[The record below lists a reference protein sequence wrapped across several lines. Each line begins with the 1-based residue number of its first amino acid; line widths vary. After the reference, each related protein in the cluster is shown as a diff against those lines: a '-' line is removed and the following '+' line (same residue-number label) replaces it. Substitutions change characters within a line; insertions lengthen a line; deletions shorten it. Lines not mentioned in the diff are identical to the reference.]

1 VRFLIFLLTTTTALL
16 SAQAAAKTI
25 PWQMRQT
32 PANLYSAVL
41 GSNGYINVAWMTAY
55 GDAPTSATESKNG
68 DPKNGDLKNS
78 ISDLNAKALPLV
90 QAAFKEYPNLD
101 EVDISIYPLGT
112 PPENFKETR
121 PLMTLSVPRE
131 RSREVLAL
139 PLEQSWSKSYDR
151 VYYQSEPLS
160 AAVAPRVSKARDLL
174 VAQHSPRAIKNS
186 VFIKGIENKTPS
198 SGLTFD
204 DAPHPLYAPLL
215 LDTLARLNLHATFFI
230 IGRNAES
237 YPYFVRDI
245 VREGHE
251 IANHTYDHRRF
262 IELNED
268 QMFQEIENANQT
280 LERITGER
288 PLFFRPPGGN
298 YSPKLLGML
307 SDLKMVL
314 GGWTNSTGD
323 FMNVG
328 VPELLRRMNKGLVT
342 GSIVLLHENVDDTLD
357 ALPKY
362 AQEADARGIK
372 LMPMRQLLFPQLDWL
387 ATY

>member
-1 VRFLIFLLTTTTALL
+1 MF
-16 SAQAAAKTI
+16 
-25 PWQMRQT
+25 
-32 PANLYSAVL
+32 
-41 GSNGYINVAWMTAY
+41 
-55 GDAPTSATESKNG
+55 
-68 DPKNGDLKNS
+68 
-78 ISDLNAKALPLV
+78 
-90 QAAFKEYPNLD
+90 
-101 EVDISIYPLGT
+101 
-112 PPENFKETR
+112 
-121 PLMTLSVPRE
+121 
-131 RSREVLAL
+131 AL
-139 PLEQSWSKSYDR
+139 PLEQSWSALYDR

-174 VAQHSPRAIKNS
+174 GTQHSPRAIKNS
-186 VFIKGIENKTPS
+186 VFVKGIDNKTPS

-215 LDTLARLNLHATFFI
+215 LDTLARLNLHATFFV

-251 IANHTYDHRRF
+251 IANHTYNHRRF

-268 QMFQEIENANQT
+268 QMFQEIENANLT

-328 VPELLRRMNKGLVT
+328 VPELLRRMNKGLVA

-357 ALPKY
+357 ALPQY
-362 AQEADARGIK
+362 AKEAEARGIK

-387 ATY
+387 ATF